1 MKRPCCCGHCPRC
14 AAWDRDED
22 RRHLAACERMRKA
35 RKAEPPEHATS
46 QSSLGPGRPLRNIY
60 TRAMGAVPGGEQ

>member
-22 RRHLAACERMRKA
+22 RHHLAACEQMRKA
-35 RKAEPPEHATS
+35 RKAEPLEHATS
-46 QSSLGPGRPLRNIY
+46 QSSLGPG
-60 TRAMGAVPGGEQ
+60 